1 MARKYPRK
9 NRKKLKWFDPFNR
22 NKPLEVFADSDD
34 ESPSKLAGVAKRKQ
48 NKKPSKASMEQE
60 VPRNFKQF
68 MKGIKDF
75 EAEENRKKEISTLLF
90 TPSAKKKAMNSTM
103 NKDDKSVNEKQGK
116 VKKISSLEQWRRDT
130 RREKKEDKEL
140 DQEEKEYF
148 QDRVQLHERV
158 DVPPLDLKPPVAT
171 LRNVQKQGFGVNSN
185 LLTTPKSKS
194 VSTPNSKLKT
204 LTLSAKKVISSVKN
218 DASFKRK
225 RLINLTE
232 VKPRGMSNDLTAER
246 ERVVQAYRELKF
258 KKNKNSIGQF
268 NTQVLTPVEI

>member
-34 ESPSKLAGVAKRKQ
+34 ESPSKLAGVAKRKH

-75 EAEENRKKEISTLLF
+75 EAEENRKKEMSTLLF
-90 TPSAKKKAMNSTM
+90 TPSAKKKGMNSTM

-130 RREKKEDKEL
+130 RREKKEDKEM

-158 DVPPLDLKPPVAT
+158 DAPPLDLKPPVAT
-171 LRNVQKQGFGVNSN
+171 FRNVQKQGFGVNSN

-218 DASFKRK
+218 DVNFKRK
-225 RLINLTE
+225 RSINLTE